1 MIVYILLMSDYFIS
15 NHKKAYSRV
24 GGSDISDLSFVKKQN
39 ELLKNG
45 DYGVL
50 SSDKTSASSVS
61 YGDLVNYA
69 VSGMNTASYFSK
81 KTEND
86 NYDKYNPYHE
96 YLKKKGINDDIKI
109 RILTSHI
116 NIDSKTRSINP
127 RIVYDTTIEL
137 ETNPLYFE
145 SIDSNIGINII
156 KQNNLI
162 IKCPN
167 HGLLKNDRIILQGIE
182 NKTYTIKNI
191 FSLNGTTVRTVLF
204 TQDSFALAFICNYVG
219 NSSVSFIPNF
229 SIGTGILY
237 DELKAYDTSDMYV
250 NLSGFDISDYGT
262 SQIGNIPINF
272 LNGNHRMYFTNPDAS
287 QIELVNI
294 PSIGTVDKINGF
306 YIMLPKVFSG
316 IVSNNVMNISMTFNN
331 IGGIA
336 INKLNAEFPVDNDH
350 VYGYHII
357 DSVTKD
363 TITIK
368 IDKPTYYYNKI
379 IYNDTEINENILFG
393 GTDVSITKINNII
406 SGYSS
411 PSNYKIELPKL
422 YKNVFKIKIINSAFP
437 NVSRTFD
444 KYNKYNTK
452 LYWQIQNDGDVVYTV
467 DIPSGNYSA
476 SILADVISKQI
487 NSIDKQYYNT
497 DIISNYSNKN
507 YMEIMIDETT
517 NTTTFNCYNVAYVIK
532 PIILVE
538 QIDNKFTLTIL
549 QLNHGLAIGS
559 VIKFE
564 NFIDTDIIS
573 SKYLNTEHIVTFII
587 SDDKYN
593 IEILNINGLTTS
605 VDTSGGN
612 ECKILV
618 PLNFRLLFTYNDTMG
633 KELGFRNVGYP
644 TSITKYNSVIS
655 NSDAYENEFILV
667 DDNIKFI
674 KDESGLNNIL
684 TNNSLNICSDD
695 IVYMYIREF
704 GNIKTYINNDI
715 IDVFNKIVINGDNK
729 ITYNSFMD
737 LPCIQTEPLD
747 LTELNISFF
756 GERGNLYNFYGRDHN
771 FIIELSHIDY
781 SPTETNIVSNSSPY

>member
-1 MIVYILLMSDYFIS
+1 MSDYFMS
-15 NHKKAYSRV
+15 NHKKAYGRI
-24 GGSDISDLSFVKKQN
+24 GGSDISDLNFVKKQN
-39 ELLKNG
+39 ELLKSENI
-45 DYGVL
+45 DETTNKIPT
-50 SSDKTSASSVS
+50 SSIS
-61 YGDLVNYA
+61 YGDIVNYA
-69 VSGMNTASYFSK
+69 VNGMNTASYFSK

-86 NYDKYNPYHE
+86 KYDKYNPYHE
-96 YLKKKGINDDIKI
+96 YLKKKGINDDVKI

-116 NIDSKTRSINP
+116 NIDSKVRTVNP
-127 RIVYDTTIEL
+127 FIIYDNTKIL
-137 ETNPLYFE
+137 DSNPLFFE
-145 SIDSNIGINII
+145 SNDQTIGINII

-204 TQDSFALAFICNYVG
+204 TQDSFALAFICNYVS

-229 SIGTGILY
+229 SVGTGISY
-237 DELKAYDTSDMYV
+237 DELKKYDTSDMYV

-272 LNGNHRMYFTNPDAS
+272 LNGNHQVFFTNPDIS

-294 PSIGTVDKINGF
+294 PSIGIVNSINGF
-306 YIMLPKVFSG
+306 YIKLPKTFSG
-316 IVSNNVMNISMTFNN
+316 IVSNNIMNISMIFNH
-331 IGGIA
+331 IGGIP

-350 VYGYHII
+350 VNGYHII
-357 DSVTKD
+357 DNITKD

-368 IDKPTYYYNKI
+368 LDKLTYYYKKI
-379 IYNDTEINENILFG
+379 IYNDTETNENILFG
-393 GTDVSITKINNII
+393 GTDVSITKINNIVA
-406 SGYSS
+406 GYSS
-411 PSNYKIELPKL
+411 PSSYKIELPKL

-452 LYWQIQNDGDVVYTV
+452 LYWQIQNDGDYIYTI
-467 DIPSGNYSA
+467 DIPSGNYS
-476 SILADVISKQI
+476 SSVLADVISKQI
-487 NSIDKQYYNT
+487 NLVDKQYYNT

-517 NTTTFNCYNVAYVIK
+517 NITSFNCYNIAYVIK

-538 QIDNKFTLTIL
+538 QTDNKFTLTIS
-549 QLNHGLAIGS
+549 QLNHGLSVGS
-559 VIKFE
+559 IVKFE
-564 NFIDTDIIS
+564 NFIDTNIIS
-573 SKYLNTEHIVTFII
+573 AKYLNKEHIVTFIL

-593 IEILNINGLTTS
+593 IEILNINVLTTLI
-605 VDTSGGN
+605 DTEGGY

-618 PLNFRLLFTYNDTMG
+618 PLNFRLLFSYNDTMG
-633 KELGFRNVGYP
+633 KELGFRNIGYP
-644 TSITKYNSVIS
+644 TSITQYNSVIS
-655 NSDAYENEFILV
+655 NADSYDNEFILV
-667 DDNIKFI
+667 DDNIKYI

-684 TNNSLNICSDD
+684 TNNSLVLCSDD
-695 IVYMYIREF
+695 IAYLYVREF

-715 IDVFNKIVINGDNK
+715 IDIFNKIVINGDNK

-737 LPCIQTEPLD
+737 LPCIQTEPID

-756 GERGNLYNFYGRDHN
+756 NERGNLYNFYGRDHN

>member
-1 MIVYILLMSDYFIS
+1 MSDYFIS
-15 NHKKAYSRV
+15 NHKKAYNRV

-39 ELLKNG
+39 ELLKNEK
-45 DYGVL
+45 DLATDVL
-50 SSDKTSASSVS
+50 NDKIPTSTVS
-61 YGDLVNYA
+61 YGDIVNYA
-69 VSGMNTASYFSK
+69 VNGMNTASYYSK
-81 KTEND
+81 KKEND

-96 YLKKKGINDDIKI
+96 YLKRKGINDDVKI

-116 NIDSKTRSINP
+116 NIDSKTRSVNP
-127 RIVYDTTIEL
+127 RIVYDDAKVL
-137 ETNPLYFE
+137 ESNPLYFE
-145 SIDSNIGINII
+145 STDLQIGINVI

-167 HGLLKNDRIILQGIE
+167 HGLLQNDRIILQGIE

-191 FSLNGTTVRTVLF
+191 FSLNNTTVRTVLF
-204 TQDSFALAFICNYVG
+204 TQDSFGLAFICNYVS

-229 SIGTGILY
+229 SIGTGISY
-237 DELKAYDTSDMYV
+237 DELKKYDTSNMYV

-272 LNGNHRMYFTNPDAS
+272 LNGNHQIYFTNPDTS

-294 PSIGTVDKINGF
+294 PSIGMVNNIDGF
-306 YIMLPKVFSG
+306 YIKLPKTFSG
-316 IVSNNVMNISMTFNN
+316 TVSTNVMNISMTFNH
-331 IGGIA
+331 IGGIP

-350 VYGYHII
+350 VNGYHII
-357 DSVTKD
+357 ESITKD

-368 IDKPTYYYNKI
+368 LDKPTYYYKKI
-379 IYNDTEINENILFG
+379 NYNDTLINENILFG
-393 GTDVSITKINNII
+393 GNDVSITKINNII

-422 YKNVFKIKIINSAFP
+422 YKNVFQIKIINSAFP

-452 LYWQIQNDGDVVYTV
+452 IYWQIQNDGDYVYV
-467 DIPSGNYSA
+467 AEIPSGNYS
-476 SILADVISKQI
+476 SMNLSNVITKQI

-497 DIISNYSNKN
+497 DVMTNYSNKN
-507 YMEIMIDETT
+507 YMEITIDEIT
-517 NTTTFNCYNVAYVIK
+517 NTTTFYCYNLAFVIN
-532 PIILVE
+532 PIIFIE
-538 QIDNKFTLTIL
+538 QSDNKFTLTIL
-549 QLNHGLAIGS
+549 QLNHGLS
-559 VIKFE
+559 VGQIVKFE
-564 NFIDTDIIS
+564 NFIDTNIIP
-573 SKYLNTEHIVTFII
+573 SKYLNTEHIVTFIL

-593 IEILNINGLTTS
+593 IEILNINVLTTS
-605 VDTSGGN
+605 IDTMGGY

-633 KELGFRNVGYP
+633 KELGFRNVGYS
-644 TSITKYNSVIS
+644 TSITKFNSVIS
-655 NSDAYENEFILV
+655 NLDSYDNEFILI
-667 DDNIKFI
+667 DDNIKYI

-684 TNNSLNICSDD
+684 TNNSLNLCSDD
-695 IVYMYIREF
+695 IVYLYVREF

-715 IDVFNKIVINGDNK
+715 IDIFNKIFINGDNK
-729 ITYNSFMD
+729 IIYNSFMD
-737 LPCIQTEPLD
+737 LPCIQTEPID

-756 GERGNLYNFYGRDHN
+756 NEKGNLYNFYGREHN